1 MTRKSSAPNPK
12 LDKDRLLVL
21 LAENPGATK
30 RDLAR
35 LSGLKGSDRIHL
47 KKLLKEL
54 AAEGVVAGKPKSGF
68 AKRGEL
74 PEMAMLEISGSDSDG
89 DLLAR
94 PVEWDS
100 NEAPPVIHVMPV
112 KDGAALGE
120 GARFPARLE
129 KRGNAYEAR
138 LVRRLEAVAGI
149 ERILG
154 VVRQTPHGLRV
165 MPVERKARGEYVLA
179 GEAKHNEL
187 VLCEL
192 TGRKAAGFPQVK
204 IVERIGSMDS
214 PRTISLIAIHAH
226 GIPTVFPQAV
236 VDQAKAAKPISGPL
250 RPSHLS
256 AAPLEQKMGGG
267 MLRPPPPPDASHRG
281 GGGPVPQ
288 REDLRAIPLVTID
301 PEDARDHDDAV
312 WAGPDEDAGNAGGY
326 VVLVA
331 IADVAHYVTPGSAL
345 DKEAL
350 KRGNSCYFPDRV
362 VPMLPEE
369 LSADLCSLKEGVD
382 RACLAVRMVFDANGR
397 KRSHTFMRGMM
408 RSAARLT
415 YARAQAAFDGNPD
428 PALPAAV
435 KKTLADLWAAYKTL
449 IMAREKRSPLDLD
462 LPERRI
468 VLGAD
473 GKVASIAYRERL
485 ESMKL
490 IEECMVLANVA
501 AAEALEASHT
511 PLIYRIHDTPSK
523 EKLFAFS
530 DFLKTLNISFAK
542 GQVIQPGAFNRV
554 LGAAKGT
561 THEAVMNDVVLR
573 SQAQA
578 IYDPANIGHFG
589 LNLAKYAHF
598 TSPIRRY
605 ADLIVHRA
613 LIRGLKLGGDDGLTD
628 REAKTLPGIA
638 EAISMTERR
647 AMAAERDSTDRYVA
661 AYMEAHLG
669 AVFAARITGVIKFG
683 LFVRLKDSG
692 AEGLLPARALGAEYF
707 RFDERQMAMIGER
720 SHTVFKLGDTISVKL
735 VEAAPVTGGLRF
747 ELDEPGGVP
756 GTKAPHR
763 PGHKPGHRSGK
774 GKPARPAGKSGRFK
788 AKKR

>member
-1 MTRKSSAPNPK
+1 MTRKSSAPHSK

-54 AAEGVVAGKPKSGF
+54 AADGVVAGKPKSGF
-68 AKRGEL
+68 ARRGEL
-74 PEMAMLEISGSDSDG
+74 PEMAMLEISGSDADG

-100 NEAPPVIHVMPV
+100 NEEPPVIHVMPV

-120 GARFPARLE
+120 GARFLARLE

-179 GEAKHNEL
+179 GEAKNNEL

-236 VDQAKAAKPISGPL
+236 VDQAKAAKPTDVAG
-250 RPSHLS
+250 RT
-256 AAPLEQKMGGG
+256 
-267 MLRPPPPPDASHRG
+267 
-281 GGGPVPQ
+281 
-288 REDLRAIPLVTID
+288 DLRAIPLVTID

-312 WAGPDEDAGNAGGY
+312 WAGTDEDPANAGGY

-397 KRSHTFMRGMM
+397 KRGHTFMRGMM

-415 YARAQAAFDGNPD
+415 YARAQAAFEGNPD

-435 KKTLADLWAAYKTL
+435 KKTLADLWAAYKKL
-449 IMAREKRSPLDLD
+449 IIAREKRSPLDLD

-573 SQAQA
+573 SQAQV

-628 REAKTLPGIA
+628 REAKTLPAIA

-669 AVFAARITGVIKFG
+669 AVFTARITGVIKFG

-720 SHTVFKLGDTISVKL
+720 SHTVFKLGDTIQVKL

-763 PGHKPGHRSGK
+763 PGHKPGHRSDK